1 MRYRGL
7 QDFMVILRPSKG
19 RKPRLYLSPSN
30 IIIKSL
36 GSALETLMR
45 LLVVL
50 IRQVAVLD
58 KPDRWIDFVGSYIT
72 MLSRIWALLG
82 PHSYGQKIIVRRG
95 GLG

>member
-1 MRYRGL
+1 M
-7 QDFMVILRPSKG
+7 QDFMVILRPTKG
-19 RKPRLYLSPSN
+19 RKHGLYLSPLN

-36 GSALETLMR
+36 GYALETLMR

-50 IRQVAVLD
+50 RRQVAILD
-58 KPDRWIDFVGSYIT
+58 KLDRWIDFVGSYIT